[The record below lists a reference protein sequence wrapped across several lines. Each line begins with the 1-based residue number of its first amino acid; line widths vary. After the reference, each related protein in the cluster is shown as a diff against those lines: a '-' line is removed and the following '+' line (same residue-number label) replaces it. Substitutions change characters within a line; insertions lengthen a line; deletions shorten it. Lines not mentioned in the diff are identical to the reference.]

1 MEKQLKTIA
10 LEGAERALPRILG
23 LLEQL
28 CSLDS
33 CSGHEPGNRQV
44 IELLRP
50 VLEELGAQVEEI
62 VEPGLGTHLAAR
74 VLPEGKPAGKL
85 LLMAHLDTV
94 FPVGSAAQ
102 HPFRID
108 GDWAWGLGVG
118 DCKSGVLIS
127 LFGAL
132 ILKEA
137 GILPPWEL
145 TYLFNCDE
153 EIGSGSGQKLF
164 AREAETADC
173 ALVFEGGREQNG
185 HPAFVTARRGVILGD
200 IHVTGK
206 EAHAGNAYLEG
217 HSAVHELAQQ
227 IVRLYSFNDMEK
239 KIYYNVAPISGGRP
253 NGVVAGEAHG
263 QFCVAGM
270 PTNADFRLVEENLR
284 SMPEQVTVE
293 GCTVDVS
300 WHTLFPAMERTE
312 DSGRLYDCVA
322 AAAEQLGLS
331 PVEISDP
338 CATDAAWISSFGVPA
353 VDALSA
359 MEVGIHT
366 MEEHVSISSIQQRT
380 ALAALTIHTVCR
392 NFKK

>member
-1 MEKQLKTIA
+1 MDEQLKTIA

-23 LLEQL
+23 LLEKL
-28 CSLDS
+28 CALDS

-62 VEPGLGTHLAAR
+62 YEPGLGTHLAAR

-137 GILPPWEL
+137 GMLPPWEL

-164 AREAETADC
+164 AREAKNADC

-185 HPAFVTARRGVILGD
+185 ADAFVTAKICLY
-200 IHVTGK
+200 T
-206 EAHAGNAYLEG
+206 AAQNARAL
-217 HSAVHELAQQ
+217 AVNDA
-227 IVRLYSFNDMEK
+227 RL
-239 KIYYNVAPISGGRP
+239 R
-253 NGVVAGEAHG
+253 
-263 QFCVAGM
+263 
-270 PTNADFRLVEENLR
+270 
-284 SMPEQVTVE
+284 E
-293 GCTVDVS
+293 GCNHAVVKKFVQGGVGFLKIHAADVKLGFEIIGNFTF
-300 WHTLFPAMERTE
+300 HL
-312 DSGRLYDCVA
+312 SGIGA
-322 AAAEQLGLS
+322 
-331 PVEISDP
+331 
-338 CATDAAWISSFGVPA
+338 
-353 VDALSA
+353 
-359 MEVGIHT
+359 
-366 MEEHVSISSIQQRT
+366 
-380 ALAALTIHTVCR
+380 
-392 NFKK
+392 